1 MQSNR
6 RCRDEYEVPS
16 VSDSISRLPAKTYT
30 RPALKTVLALYLIG
44 ALTLGP
50 VAAAQASA
58 GASTA
63 IDSDV
68 NLSAS
73 PDDGDLLNESDDST
87 NTTETVDDTT
97 DSTNTTDSA
106 TGTVDDTTETIEG
119 TVNETTDT
127 VDGTVDETTDTV
139 DGTVDETTET
149 LNETSDGS
157 LDDTTGAINETVDDT
172 TDTLD
177 NTTDS
182 LEDTTDETIEGA
194 TNGTVV
200 STAELLNTTLV
211 TGLESSAAEGSSTV
225 DSEPESED
233 ADSVR
238 SDRAGDAAASDRDA
252 INAGESSGEEEGPT
266 IPAPAAAAGVGA
278 VVIGAAG
285 ATALSGSGSA
295 ATSPGVTRSVT
306 MGARN
311 AAADARTLLGRLG
324 DKLWKIGAVLR
335 YSRWDDS
342 DPLEHDLRR
351 EIYDTVE
358 DAPGIYLSKIDERT
372 DRSLSSLRHHLRILE
387 EENLLTTE
395 KVRGKRRYFPVT
407 RGGDDPALVAAL
419 DDPATESILTTLAE
433 EGPSSGGDLADA
445 LDRDPSTVSHHLS
458 RLEEEGLVE
467 RERDGRSVVNKL
479 SGPAATA
486 LRDAPAASVDAPAPA
501 DD

>member
-16 VSDSISRLPAKTYT
+16 VSDSISRLPAKTYI

-58 GASTA
+58 EASTA

-97 DSTNTTDSA
+97 DST
-106 TGTVDDTTETIEG
+106 TGTVDETTETIEE

-127 VDGTVDETTDTV
+127 VDGTVNETTDTV

-182 LEDTTDETIEGA
+182 LENTTDETIEGA

-200 STAELLNTTLV
+200 STGELLNTTLV

-225 DSEPESED
+225 DGEPESGD

-311 AAADARTLLGRLG
+311 AATDARTLLGRLG

-351 EIYDTVE
+351 EIYDTVD

-387 EENLLTTE
+387 EENLITTE

-407 RGGDDPALVAAL
+407 RGGDDPTLVAAL

-479 SGPAATA
+479 SDSAAMA
-486 LRDAPAASVDAPAPA
+486 LSDAPAASVDAPAPA